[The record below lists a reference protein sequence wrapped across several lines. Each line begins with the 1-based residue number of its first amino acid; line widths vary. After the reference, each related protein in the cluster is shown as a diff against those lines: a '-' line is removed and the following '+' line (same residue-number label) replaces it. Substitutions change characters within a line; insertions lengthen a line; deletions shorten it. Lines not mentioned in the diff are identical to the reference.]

1 MATIVGSDLEAYLHR
16 QARERAL
23 NRVAQAEDEARQ
35 LLGEATAEIEALR
48 LENERRV
55 AKVVEEKRR
64 RAIAQARLK
73 AKLTLIHRREEI
85 VERLWREAESRLRT
99 PGDASQ
105 RLALLERLLA
115 DAAAQLEGADIL
127 HPGDLQVQANAAD
140 RALLDGTALQDMAQW
155 LQSAHGVIRLTLAED
170 AAPIWGGVIVRRG
183 AELVDSSL
191 NERLAVAKRVLR
203 DTIYHLLAPHHE

>member
-99 PGDASQ
+99 PGDAAQ

-115 DAAAQLEGADIL
+115 DAAAQLEG
-127 HPGDLQVQANAAD
+127 GDLQVQANAAD

-155 LQSAHGVIRLTLAED
+155 LQSAHGVIRLTLAEA

>member
-23 NRVAQAEDEARQ
+23 NCVAQAEDEARQ
-35 LLGEATAEIEALR
+35 LLGKATAEIEALR

-99 PGDASQ
+99 PGDAAQ

-115 DAAAQLEGADIL
+115 DAAAQLEG
-127 HPGDLQVQANAAD
+127 GDLQVQANAAD

>member
-23 NRVAQAEDEARQ
+23 NCVAQAEDEARQ

-48 LENERRV
+48 LESERRV

-85 VERLWREAESRLRT
+85 VERLWREAEARLRT
-99 PGDASQ
+99 PGDAAQ

-115 DAAAQLEGADIL
+115 DAAAQLEG
-127 HPGDLQVQANAAD
+127 GDLQVQANAAD

-191 NERLAVAKRVLR
+191 NERLAVAKRALR

>member
-99 PGDASQ
+99 PGDAAQ

-115 DAAAQLEGADIL
+115 DAADQLEG
-127 HPGDLQVQANAAD
+127 GDLQVQANAAD

-170 AAPIWGGVIVRRG
+170 AAPILGGVIVRRG

>member
-23 NRVAQAEDEARQ
+23 NCVAQAEDEAGQ
-35 LLGEATAEIEALR
+35 LLGKATAEIEALR

-99 PGDASQ
+99 PGDAAQ

-115 DAAAQLEGADIL
+115 DAAAQLEG
-127 HPGDLQVQANAAD
+127 GDLQVQANAAD

-170 AAPIWGGVIVRRG
+170 DAPIWGGVIVRRG

-191 NERLAVAKRVLR
+191 NERFAVAKRVLR
-203 DTIYHLLAPHHE
+203 DTIYHLLVPHHE

>member
-23 NRVAQAEDEARQ
+23 NCVAQAEDEASQ

-99 PGDASQ
+99 PGEAAQ

-115 DAAAQLEGADIL
+115 DAAAQLEG
-127 HPGDLQVQANAAD
+127 GDLQVQANAAD

>member
-99 PGDASQ
+99 PGDAAQ

-115 DAAAQLEGADIL
+115 DAAAQLEG
-127 HPGDLQVQANAAD
+127 GDLQVQANAAD

>member
-99 PGDASQ
+99 PGEAAQ

-115 DAAAQLEGADIL
+115 DAAAQLEG
-127 HPGDLQVQANAAD
+127 GDLQVQANAAD

-170 AAPIWGGVIVRRG
+170 AAPILGGVIVRRG

>member
-99 PGDASQ
+99 PGEAAQ

-115 DAAAQLEGADIL
+115 DAAAQLEG
-127 HPGDLQVQANAAD
+127 GDLQVQANAAD